1 MARVTIRCALVAV
14 LVLLVSTVACDT
26 SGVSAGGSGKRR
38 KVPASGSKHL
48 RRAFMHW
55 FRGIGG
61 VADSVDLE
69 QVSVDGSIGIVARRD
84 IEAEEPVMAIPMN
97 FVIWEHTIKDRI
109 RDMPHQS
116 IKSALRVLKSDDDLL
131 TLFLMYEASLGNASD
146 WFPYLQLL
154 PRPEDIHLPVFFDE
168 RELLALQDTYI
179 INAVRSQQDRLNRKC
194 VQTCTHAL
202 AQGVDAVRERSVRY
216 CLTVTLRFQI
226 PND

>member
-1 MARVTIRCALVAV
+1 MTRFSPSRTLLAV
-14 LVLLVSTVACDT
+14 LVVLVFVAGCGIR
-26 SGVSAGGSGKRR
+26 SGVSAAGAAKRR

-48 RRAFMHW
+48 RKAFMRW
-55 FRGIGG
+55 FRSIGG

-69 QVSVDGSIGIVARRD
+69 QVSVDGSIGVVARRD

-97 FVIWEHTIKDRI
+97 FVIWEHTIQDRI

-168 RELLALQDTYI
+168 RELLALQDNYM
-179 INAVRSQQDRLNRKC
+179 INAVRTQQDRLNRKY
-194 VQTCTHAL
+194 VQTNPRARAHSHP
-202 AQGVDAVRERSVRY
+202 E
-216 CLTVTLRFQI
+216 CLVLLLGASNVLVTAS
-226 PND
+226 